1 MYHNLS
7 KCVKDG
13 VIGCILSVAT
23 WLWQTPALMSRNIQ
37 TSEFALAFGRA
48 PKLLKFP
55 GVMRA
60 REKYLQYKGDP
71 VKVGYTDWER
81 VMQWVKEEGNGGA
94 TMGNNRGGST
104 RSW

>member
-1 MYHNLS
+1 MA
-7 KCVKDG
+7 
-13 VIGCILSVAT
+13 VANSC
-23 WLWQTPALMSRNIQ
+23 LDVSEH
-37 TSEFALAFGRA
+37 SEFALAFGRA

-94 TMGNNRGGST
+94 TISQVPQLYCIPK
-104 RSW
+104 

>member
-1 MYHNLS
+1 M
-7 KCVKDG
+7 
-13 VIGCILSVAT
+13 
-23 WLWQTPALMSRNIQ
+23 ALANSCLDVSEH
-37 TSEFALAFGRA
+37 SEFALAFGRA

-55 GVMRA
+55 GVYA
-60 REKYLQYKGDP
+60 HKGEIPPTQGDP

-94 TMGNNRGGST
+94 TMGNNHGGST